1 MHFRISEPSDSH
13 SIERTTGNRGRGR
26 LCSYCG
32 KSIELSTAPLPFCS
46 VRCQQL
52 DLANWLDE
60 EYGLPW
66 DGENDEATEP
76 TEQ

>member
-1 MHFRISEPSDSH
+1 MHFRMSDVPESGQTRNISDNPH
-13 SIERTTGNRGRGR
+13 QGRR
-26 LCSYCG
+26 CSYCS
-32 KSIELSTAPLPFCS
+32 KPISAPDAPLPFCC

-66 DGENDEATEP
+66 EGENDTDEIEET
-76 TEQ
+76 

>member
-1 MHFRISEPSDSH
+1 MHFRISEPSDSP
-13 SIERTTGNRGRGR
+13 SNERRQRGR

-32 KSIELSTAPLPFCS
+32 KTIELSTAPLPFCS

-66 DGENDEATEP
+66 DGENDEATEQAEP
-76 TEQ
+76 